1 MKVIITGGAGFIGS
15 NAANRYLS
23 KGNEVVV
30 LDNLS
35 RPGAT
40 QNLEWL
46 RAHKGFHFLQIDVT
60 DARAV
65 EYAINLHRDCDLVLH
80 LAAQVA
86 VTRSVSDPRLDFQ
99 VNAVGTFNLL
109 EALRSAGLMIPFF
122 YASTNKVYG
131 AMEGVTVEEEKG
143 AYRYQSLPFGVSED
157 QCLDFHSPYG
167 CSKGAADQY
176 VLDYA
181 RIYGLPTV
189 VFRQS
194 CIYGCRQFGVEDQGW
209 VAWFVIAA
217 EMGLPITVYGNGNQ
231 VRDILFVDDLLAAYD
246 AALERI
252 GTTAG
257 RVYNIGGGPDN
268 AIAVCELLQF
278 LRTQRGDLKYR
289 HEGWRPGDQRI
300 YISDIRRAR
309 AELGWQPSVGWKK
322 GLDLLIRWVRSNKEL
337 FLEVHGCAYF
347 R

>member
-1 MKVIITGGAGFIGS
+1 
-15 NAANRYLS
+15 
-23 KGNEVVV
+23 
-30 LDNLS
+30 
-35 RPGAT
+35 
-40 QNLEWL
+40 
-46 RAHKGFHFLQIDVT
+46 
-60 DARAV
+60 
-65 EYAINLHRDCDLVLH
+65 
-80 LAAQVA
+80 
-86 VTRSVSDPRLDFQ
+86 
-99 VNAVGTFNLL
+99 
-109 EALRSAGLMIPFF
+109 FF

-143 AYRYQSLPFGVSED
+143 SYRYQNLPFGVSED

-246 AALERI
+246 AALERV

-257 RVYNIGGGPDN
+257 GFTTSAGGPITRSPFVNCCSSCVLNVEISNIGTKVGGPGTSGYTS
-268 AIAVCELLQF
+268 AIFAA
-278 LRTQRGDLKYR
+278 
-289 HEGWRPGDQRI
+289 P
-300 YISDIRRAR
+300 
-309 AELGWQPSVGWKK
+309 
-322 GLDLLIRWVRSNKEL
+322 
-337 FLEVHGCAYF
+337 
-347 R
+347 